1 MFTTTLFSQSTSS
14 PQPTQ
19 LAIGSNRAGMIGGS
33 LVGSIGVAGII
44 GFIAY
49 KCIKKYHVYYNTTHV
64 LELADLE
71 SHSNGSDEE
80 IFIASNRISHIS
92 MQTMDQSGTV
102 LNSISVESSSRSRSS
117 SSSSSGVP
125 GS

>member
-1 MFTTTLFSQSTSS
+1 MFTTTLFSQTTSS

-33 LVGSIGVAGII
+33 LVGAIGIVGII

-49 KCIKKYHVYYNTTHV
+49 RYVKGRNAAPV
-64 LELADLE
+64 LELTDLGYRRR
-71 SHSNGSDEE
+71 SSSSSDEE
-80 IFIASNRISHIS
+80 IFTTDDRMRTIY
-92 MQTMDQSGTV
+92 QSETV

-117 SSSSSGVP
+117 SSSSSSGP